1 MKTATTFG
9 ASKIT
14 DPKLYEEGV
23 ELGKFLAKKG
33 YRVKCG
39 GYGGLMEA
47 VSKGVWEEGG
57 EVIGITLK
65 QFDQTRPKNPYLT
78 SKIQTNDLFQRL
90 KKLIEGSELFVAQSG
105 SIGTLNEIFMV
116 WALKY
121 GLGLDVRICLI
132 GRDYEAF
139 KQCVFIPKERIKEIE
154 VYKSLDEFKLTFKS

>member
-9 ASKIT
+9 ASRVE

-23 ELGKFLAKKG
+23 ELGKFLASRG
-33 YRVKCG
+33 YIVKCG

-47 VSKGVWEEGG
+47 VSKGVKEAGG

-65 QFDQTRPKNPYLT
+65 YFDEIRPKNPYLT
-78 SKIQTNDLFQRL
+78 KRIQTADLFERL
-90 KKLIEGSELFVAQSG
+90 KKLIEDSEIFVAQKG

-121 GLGLDVRICLI
+121 GLGLNFRICVI
-132 GRDYEAF
+132 GDVYEDF
-139 KQCVFIPKERIKEIE
+139 KNCSFIPKERLGDLEI
-154 VYKSLDEFKLTFKS
+154 YKNLDEFKASF